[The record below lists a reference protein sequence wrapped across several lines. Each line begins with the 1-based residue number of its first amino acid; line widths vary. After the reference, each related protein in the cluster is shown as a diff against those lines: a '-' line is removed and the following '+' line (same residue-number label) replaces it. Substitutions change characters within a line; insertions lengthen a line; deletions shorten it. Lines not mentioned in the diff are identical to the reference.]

1 MELAVEFGL
10 DGLTVDAIAERAG
23 VSARTFFNYFPA
35 KDDAILGSYGADPE
49 PLLAHHAAARS
60 ANPREIVRFVAH
72 RRVEALVA
80 DPELWA
86 MRREMTLRE
95 PNLGLRFLGIYAR
108 ADRALVE
115 AILNRLRAER
125 PLSVD
130 DELGLAVEAYA
141 ALGAFRAAIR
151 LHIDGGYADLPSPRC
166 STAPSPASD
175 CSGGCQLAEASCAH
189 KRGPRCVGCVL
200 RGARHRGS
208 GTQRARRTWSLDRSS
223 TG

>member
-1 MELAVEFGL
+1 MSVAVDTAVEPEEGLRERKKRETRLAIHRAALELAVEFGL

-49 PLLAHHAAARS
+49 PLLALIAGRPVGES
-60 ANPREIVRFVAH
+60 PREIVRFVAH

-95 PNLGLRFLGIYAR
+95 PSLGLRFLGIYAR

-151 LHIDGGYADLPSPRC
+151 LHIDGGYADLPLP
-166 STAPSPASD
+166 
-175 CSGGCQLAEASCAH
+175 E
-189 KRGPRCVGCVL
+189 V
-200 RGARHRGS
+200 
-208 GTQRARRTWSLDRSS
+208 LDRAFARL
-223 TG
+223 